1 MSTTREVTNGSVDL
15 LRNPTRAA
23 GMAQTAAGLATSLGR
38 VTLMLPD
45 SKTLFKGELSVA
57 RRTAWSRPLPLDAV
71 KAVGR
76 ATGAT
81 VNDVIVASVAGA
93 LRSYMQG
100 RGQAVDG
107 IDVRAMVPVDIR
119 SAAEALEKLGNHFGL
134 VVLSLPVGLDEP
146 LGRLHELK
154 RRMDQLK
161 HTPEANVTYGIVQT
175 MGMTPIRIERLVLRF
190 FTSKTSVVMT
200 NVIGPRHK
208 LYLAG
213 NPIRQVNFWVPQ
225 TAGIGLGIS
234 IFSYAGEVV
243 VGVMANAKLVPD
255 PETIVDAFE
264 AEFAALQ
271 ALIAHPADGP
281 ELRPNAVSDD
291 GHGAASPSQSTA
303 YPMEADMTQ
312 PVSTNR
318 IDAAQEHR
326 RGKYGFCARSLPTI
340 APGGGQSVLLSLQ
353 HLDRPGHDLRRC
365 ARRYRSSDGGC
376 AAPPIAAGCAA
387 SRLCQ
392 AGGTAKGHPGWRRP
406 PA

>member
-1 MSTTREVTNGSVDL
+1 
-15 LRNPTRAA
+15 
-23 GMAQTAAGLATSLGR
+23 
-38 VTLMLPD
+38 MLPD
-45 SKTLFKGELSVA
+45 SRTLFKGELSVA
-57 RRTAWSRPLPLDAV
+57 RRTAWSQPLPLDQV

-81 VNDVIVASVAGA
+81 VNDVVVASVAGA

-100 RGQAVDG
+100 RGQAVEG

-134 VVLSLPVGLDEP
+134 VVLSLPVGLAEP

-161 HTPEANVTYGIVQT
+161 HTPEAIVTYGIVQA

-243 VGVMANAKLVPD
+243 VGIMANAKLVPD

-271 ALIAHPADGP
+271 ALIAHPADGQDLGP
-281 ELRPNAVSDD
+281 SAVSDD
-291 GHGAASPSQSTA
+291 GHGQ
-303 YPMEADMTQ
+303 Q
-312 PVSTNR
+312 
-318 IDAAQEHR
+318 
-326 RGKYGFCARSLPTI
+326 
-340 APGGGQSVLLSLQ
+340 VLLNLQ
-353 HLDRPGHDLRRC
+353 
-365 ARRYRSSDGGC
+365 YTDGG
-376 AAPPIAAGCAA
+376 
-387 SRLCQ
+387 
-392 AGGTAKGHPGWRRP
+392 
-406 PA
+406 